1 VQSSLENELLGL
13 VTALETFF
21 TRGRGI
27 TRHVAEGVAFV
38 LAKALESRKQVV
50 QRVTYLYE
58 LRGKVTHGRNQQIL
72 PAEVAELRYYVLNV
86 INVMIR
92 NPQKWDSR
100 QALHEWI
107 DDLRLS

>member
-1 VQSSLENELLGL
+1 MQLPAIALRSLR
-13 VTALETFF
+13 
-21 TRGRGI
+21 TRLAW
-27 TRHVAEGVAFV
+27 HVCG
-38 LAKALESRKQVV
+38 
-50 QRVTYLYE
+50 T
-58 LRGKVTHGRNQQIL
+58 GHVTHGRKQQIL

-86 INVMIR
+86 IHVMIR

>member
-1 VQSSLENELLGL
+1 MESPPSDLLTSGISLQENCNSL
-13 VTALETFF
+13 
-21 TRGRGI
+21 RSPCDYCGRG
-27 TRHVAEGVAFV
+27 
-38 LAKALESRKQVV
+38 SRGMSAA
-50 QRVTYLYE
+50 T
-58 LRGKVTHGRNQQIL
+58 GHVTHGRKQQIL

-86 INVMIR
+86 IHVMIR